1 MSKSTHFS
9 LTAPVFQG
17 RQVPEE
23 GTIVGYGA
31 LIHSL
36 KFKMPMADRVAMVS
50 YKNKGYETDE
60 WLVMPQR
67 YLPDDHSDLDPRD
80 WTTRMKY

>member
-1 MSKSTHFS
+1 MSKSAHFS

-31 LIHSL
+31 VIHSL
-36 KFKMPMADRVAMVS
+36 GLKVPMPKRVAMVS
-50 YKNKGYETDE
+50 HKNKGYETDE
-60 WLVMPQR
+60 WLVMPRR
-67 YLPDDHSDLDPRD
+67 YLP
-80 WTTRMKY
+80 